1 MPSKY
6 LFDLRQEMV
15 AGGLRR
21 RSCGVPAGASPPGD
35 QGSTRRRLHA
45 EGVKTR
51 RALWNHCAEK
61 REWGPPGKVQPGAR
75 GVKTRHGL
83 WIPCQEKMEWGPPG
97 KVWVQ
102 EPSSAAAKSP

>member
-6 LFDLRQEMV
+6 LFDLRQEVV

-61 REWGPPGKVQPGAR
+61 RELGPPEKVQPGAWGGQNTTWLMDSLSGKYWMGSPR
-75 GVKTRHGL
+75 KSLAGTRNH
-83 WIPCQEKMEWGPPG
+83 
-97 KVWVQ
+97 
-102 EPSSAAAKSP
+102 